1 MHRFVY
7 VFNQHFLF
15 VSLDDVDRSR
25 SVSNG
30 FDDELLI
37 TVWTSELPGAENV
50 SHEFSEWIDGMPKE
64 VFRWGEPYHACRL
77 FFIWPIHAGGH

>member
-50 SHEFSEWIDGMPKE
+50 SHEFSE
-64 VFRWGEPYHACRL
+64 
-77 FFIWPIHAGGH
+77 